1 MLSMTLD
8 WLTGWVKLET
18 HFISLSHKEIEES
31 LYDCLFFPCLGSVCY
46 FAAVLGTKWQ
56 PVNAVPGLAT

>member
-31 LYDCLFFPCLGSVCY
+31 LYDCLFFPCAGDQV
-46 FAAVLGTKWQ
+46 
-56 PVNAVPGLAT
+56 ATSKCSSRTGHLRLTPRAN